1 MIWWDCLGNKK
12 IFLYDY
18 GLIPESKTRET
29 TIFFVLQKI
38 IKYAKNPPLADK
50 YIKKYKIIFMVETGH
65 TKVGIMIQ
73 KVNFK
78 YLKKKTN
85 T

>member
-12 IFLYDY
+12 IILYDN

-29 TIFFVLQKI
+29 TIFFILLKI
-38 IKYAKNPPLADK
+38 IKYAKNPPFAEK
-50 YIKKYKIIFMVETGH
+50 FIKKYKIIFMVETGH